1 MYTLRG
7 RNKVST
13 QNSGALVLSLSLFLP
28 SFFPSSPLLSLF
40 TSLCLI
46 LSEQRDDTFY
56 IKGKPRRKQLC
67 LVGPL
72 PPQRHPT
79 NPMKLLL
86 TTSSFPRVGPRISPD
101 SFQHHLVLLYDGTI
115 HSPSFRFYLCHSCP
129 KFFPIFS
136 TLSILYPNISSKYHP
151 LLCEIISN
159 LPYLRPTL
167 CHPKAS
173 IIPILDTLHSELQP
187 FIYIFI
193 FPTSTPQDSWW
204 RQRGV
209 TLSFFKV
216 WYTWHKIYCLHH
228 FLSIQLSSDKYIYI
242 VPPSCKTET
251 LYPINNISSNSLLP
265 PAPGTHLPF
274 CLYEFDYSRYLI

>member
-1 MYTLRG
+1 MYALRG

-13 QNSGALVLSLSLFLP
+13 QNSGALVLSLSFSLP
-28 SFFPSSPLLSLF
+28 SSLPHPFYLSLLPSLSYSQSKGMTHF
-40 TSLCLI
+40 TLRENQEENSFAWLVRSPHRGI
-46 LSEQRDDTFY
+46 LQTPWNFFW
-56 IKGKPRRKQLC
+56 PRL
-67 LVGPL
+67 
-72 PPQRHPT
+72 H
-79 NPMKLLL
+79 
-86 TTSSFPRVGPRISPD
+86 FPELALESPD

-115 HSPSFRFYLCHSCP
+115 HPPSFHFYLCYSCP
-129 KFFPIFS
+129 KFFSIFS

-159 LPYLRPTL
+159 LPYLHPTL

-173 IIPILDTLHSELQP
+173 ITPILDTLHSELQP

-204 RQRGV
+204 QQWGV

-216 WYTWHKIYCLHH
+216 WCTWHKIYCLHH